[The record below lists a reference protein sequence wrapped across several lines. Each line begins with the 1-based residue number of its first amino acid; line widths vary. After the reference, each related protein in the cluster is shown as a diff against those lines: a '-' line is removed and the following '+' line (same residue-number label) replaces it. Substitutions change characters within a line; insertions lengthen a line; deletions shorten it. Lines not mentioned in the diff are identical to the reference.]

1 MKRQAARG
9 STLLMALGVT
19 LALALII
26 GGVLAYTG
34 SEQGRSGRSVRDI
47 DAQACVEAAAQWG
60 RQFYGD
66 RYVKWDDMLSG
77 AMPGYNNP
85 HEREPSQ
92 WGEGSYGRID
102 GRPSGPGGLPV
113 DFRVTIADNIDEFPT
128 PKPGRDNDLQVVL
141 RAECLISRLA
151 LPATELTKTRPT
163 SSTDPHNLRGTVL
176 NETSHNRR
184 NKVVEVV
191 LIHIPVNHYK
201 GQRGGGPT
209 GDHNVSLS
217 P

>member
-1 MKRQAARG
+1 MKPQAARG

-26 GGVLAYTG
+26 GGVLTYSG
-34 SEQGRSGRSVRDI
+34 SEQGRSSRSVRDI
-47 DAQACVEAAAQWG
+47 DAQACVDAAAQWG
-60 RQFYGD
+60 RQYYGD

-77 AMPGYNNP
+77 TLQGYNNP
-85 HEREPSQ
+85 DERVQSR
-92 WGEGSYGRID
+92 WGVGSHGRID
-102 GRPSGPGGLPV
+102 GQTSGPGGRPP
-113 DFRVTIADNIDEFPT
+113 DFRVTLADNIDEFPT
-128 PKPGRDNDLQVVL
+128 PNPGRDNDLQVVL
-141 RAECLISRLA
+141 RAECLIPRLA
-151 LPATELTKTRPT
+151 LPVTELTKEVPT
-163 SSTDPHNLRGTVL
+163 SGTDPHNLRGTVL
-176 NETSHNRR
+176 NETSLNRR

-209 GDHNVSLS
+209 GDHNISLS